1 MVGLI
6 KTVEVLRH
14 EAIVPPQPAISTR
27 LSPHISLAGTRL
39 RVPSTPET
47 LPPTGVLPCGAV
59 SSFGIGGTNAH
70 VVLEAPPE
78 LPGPEPVEENAA
90 WVLPLSAKTRD
101 GLRDLGEMWL
111 ELLAGPGEAPIAD
124 LCHTAA
130 LRRTHYAERL
140 AVAGRSKEEL
150 RSRLA
155 ASIGEIDRAKSFKS
169 KPRIGFV
176 FSGQGPQWWAMGRE
190 LMASEPA
197 FREAMSECDAALH
210 RECGW
215 SVLEELARTEKE
227 TRISETFIAQPAL
240 FALQVSLARLWKSWG
255 VEPAAV
261 VGHSVGEIAALHV
274 AGVLS
279 LPEAARVVTRRGASM
294 QAATGAGRMAAVE
307 IDEVSAAEI
316 AAEFPG
322 RLDIAAVNA
331 PHSVVFSGEPAALVE
346 VTARLAA
353 QGISVR
359 DLNVPYAFHSEQMQP
374 LAERFASELGKV
386 EDQRPN
392 VRVFS
397 TLTGA
402 QLADGGC
409 DARYFADAIRKPVR
423 FAAAIEAMFDAGIR
437 SFVEIGPHP
446 VLSTSIEETLLGREP
461 TMTVHSLRRGRNE
474 AVEMRTALAGL
485 YAAGTRS
492 RLDDGSAR

>member
-1 MVGLI
+1 M
-6 KTVEVLRH
+6 
-14 EAIVPPQPAISTR
+14 
-27 LSPHISLAGTRL
+27 
-39 RVPSTPET
+39 
-47 LPPTGVLPCGAV
+47 
-59 SSFGIGGTNAH
+59 
-70 VVLEAPPE
+70 
-78 LPGPEPVEENAA
+78 
-90 WVLPLSAKTRD
+90 
-101 GLRDLGEMWL
+101 
-111 ELLAGPGEAPIAD
+111 
-124 LCHTAA
+124 
-130 LRRTHYAERL
+130 
-140 AVAGRSKEEL
+140 
-150 RSRLA
+150 
-155 ASIGEIDRAKSFKS
+155 
-169 KPRIGFV
+169 

-240 FALQVSLARLWKSWG
+240 FALQVALARLWKSWG

-485 YAAGTRS
+485 YAAGLDPDWMTVQPGDGEVVSLPAYPWRLRRCWLPARTRKRAEETS
-492 RLDDGSAR
+492 QSWLGRPIELAASAERQTVVPVDFCALDEWTGDHKIFGEVVAPGVAVVLALASALAAADGTAGARLRDFEDS